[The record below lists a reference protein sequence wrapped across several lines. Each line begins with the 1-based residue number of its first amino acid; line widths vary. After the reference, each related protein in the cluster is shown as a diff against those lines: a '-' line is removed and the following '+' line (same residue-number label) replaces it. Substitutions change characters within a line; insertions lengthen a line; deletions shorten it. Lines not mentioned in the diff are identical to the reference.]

1 MAATSYFGYKP
12 PELLLELC
20 GVSAA
25 CVLLAGFS
33 LFCFGSLRIASA
45 KPWEKNI
52 SLYKS
57 LVYQN
62 MAYIAAVP

>member
-45 KPWEKNI
+45 KP
-52 SLYKS
+52 
-57 LVYQN
+57 
-62 MAYIAAVP
+62 

>member
-1 MAATSYFGYKP
+1 MAATSYFVYKP

-20 GVSAA
+20 GVFAA

-33 LFCFGSLRIASA
+33 VFCFCSLRIASA

-62 MAYIAAVP
+62 KAYIGVVP